1 VQEVL
6 GIHPIAAVMFILC
19 GAMLIVRAYEKYNR
33 KFGKNAKKKEE
44 KESEAKPNEESKDE

>member
-1 VQEVL
+1 MQEVL